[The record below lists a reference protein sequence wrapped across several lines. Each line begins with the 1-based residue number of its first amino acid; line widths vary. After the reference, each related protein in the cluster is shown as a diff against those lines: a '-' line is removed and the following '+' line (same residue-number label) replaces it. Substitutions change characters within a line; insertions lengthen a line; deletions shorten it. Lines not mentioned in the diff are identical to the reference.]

1 MAVWNTLAGIGKG
14 AVTGFGMGG
23 PLGAVAG
30 GILGGATAGGD
41 SSDSSSGN
49 AGPPPTPYQVSADP
63 YNLGGYNQGAQ
74 DWSDDAMARAQRAQ
88 DLGDQWETQGASQIQ
103 NSQDMDANSRGYQ
116 SDALGLMRDA
126 AYGNAPS
133 VAQNQLQQGM
143 NQQIANQ
150 SSQLGSARG
159 AQGLAMAQQNSAGAL
174 GNTLANT
181 NAAAAQLRAE
191 EMANARGAYG
201 GLATGQRGQDQSMG
215 QLGIQMGQL
224 GLGHQ
229 QLSQGYAGQGYG
241 MVQGQANLQ
250 AEAEKQRQAAYEAA
264 QRNQYQ
270 ANKDNLDRSA
280 AREAKWIDAGTQLAS
295 TATQA
300 AAKAGA

>member
-1 MAVWNTLAGIGKG
+1 MGFSLGGMLKGIG
-14 AVTGFGMGG
+14 TGLAAGG
-23 PLGAVAG
+23 PLGAIAG
-30 GILGGATAGGD
+30 GTVGGFAGGD
-41 SSDSSSGN
+41 DEASGSGGGS
-49 AGPPPTPYQVSADP
+49 AAAPAPAAYQVGGDA
-63 YNLGGYNQGAQ
+63 YNMGGYNQGAQ
-74 DWSDDAMARAQRAQ
+74 DWSDDAFARAQRAQ
-88 DLGDQWETQGASQIQ
+88 DLGDQWETQGASQVQ

-116 SDALGLMRDA
+116 TDALGLMRDA

-133 VAQNQLQQGM
+133 VAQNQLTYGM

-181 NAAAAQLRAE
+181 NAQMGQLRAE

-224 GLGHQ
+224 GLGHG

-241 MVQGQANLQ
+241 MVQGQGQLQ

-270 ANKDNLDRSA
+270 TNRDNQDRQA
-280 AREAKWIDAGTQLAS
+280 AREGKWIDAGTQLIS
-295 TATQA
+295 TGAQT